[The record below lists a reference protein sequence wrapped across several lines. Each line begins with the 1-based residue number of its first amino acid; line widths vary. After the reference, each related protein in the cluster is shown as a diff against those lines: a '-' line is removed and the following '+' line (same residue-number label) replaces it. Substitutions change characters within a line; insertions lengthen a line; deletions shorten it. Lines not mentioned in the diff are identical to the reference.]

1 MIVRLI
7 IFSAYYPSL
16 IFVSRDKVRFV
27 SEFAI
32 AQVYLIPVM
41 DFCNLILAGLHLFIF
56 FSTKD
61 KHDFFS
67 QSLKKKN
74 HWIMSISNGYGQIL

>member
-7 IFSAYYPSL
+7 FFSAYYPSL
-16 IFVSRDKVRFV
+16 IFVSRDKKRFV

-56 FSTKD
+56 YSSKD
-61 KHDFFS
+61 KHDFFTVIKEEKPLDHEH
-67 QSLKKKN
+67 Q
-74 HWIMSISNGYGQIL
+74 